1 MAKKKKTGKKRSL
14 SVAQKRALAKGR
26 AALAA
31 KRKTAIIKPK
41 RKKAATR
48 KVPTTSIVVY
58 EKPKNRKIAKKSTG
72 GKSMAKA
79 KSTVKKYSGAA
90 RGFLKKAGMQKSIT
104 DAATA
109 VAGGVLAGLLVN
121 KIPVKDAR
129 IKALLP
135 IIAGIGIAGTI
146 GTKNAMVKGVSNGM
160 IILGTV
166 ALFKKL
172 APNVPML
179 AGEEVFY
186 FPNYSPDALPNYS
199 GNTFDM
205 GDDVDL
211 GFDEA
216 DYVSAANM

>member
-31 KRKTAIIKPK
+31 KRKTAIKPK